1 VKPILALIA
10 IAFAGTAGTVWLLSG
25 IFPWYLLP
33 DFSFLA
39 IVYAG
44 LFFPGAP
51 GFLAALLPAF
61 FREVTVGAPPGSIFF
76 ASLGLYFLAREISLR
91 IFLRSEFQILTI
103 VASLLAM
110 ESVAIV
116 VLMQVSGGNSFSLL
130 WGWKEGVR
138 IAWTSLV
145 AVFLFM
151 DLSSRWQRVRE

>member
-1 VKPILALIA
+1 MRPFFALIA
-10 IAFAGTAGTVWLLSG
+10 IAFAGTAGNVWLLSG
-25 IFPWYLLP
+25 LLPWFLLP

-44 LFFPGAP
+44 LFFPGP
-51 GFLAALLPAF
+51 LGFLAALPPAF

-76 ASLGLYFLAREISLR
+76 ASLGLYFLAREIGLR
-91 IFLRSEFQILTI
+91 MFLRSEFLILAV
-103 VASLLAM
+103 VASLLAA
-110 ESVAIV
+110 ESVSIV
-116 VLMQVSGGNSFSLL
+116 LLMQISGAHPFSLW
-130 WGWKEGVR
+130 WGCQEGVR